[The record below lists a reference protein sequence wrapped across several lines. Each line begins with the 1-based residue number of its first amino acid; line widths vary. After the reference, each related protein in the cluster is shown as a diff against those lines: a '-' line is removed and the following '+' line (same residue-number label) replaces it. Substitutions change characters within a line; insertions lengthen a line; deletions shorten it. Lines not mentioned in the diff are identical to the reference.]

1 MNPIIKNKTDK
12 LMIEILQ
19 SQEWECVEMK
29 KIESESESKLKLN
42 LITILTQL
50 RDKLFSKSMSGEV
63 RVNNFRE

>member
-19 SQEWECVEMK
+19 SHEWECVEMK

>member
-1 MNPIIKNKTDK
+1 
-12 LMIEILQ
+12 MIEILQ